1 MHKRMSLHGDVD
13 HCGNSKSL
21 IDSFNVKKVYLNKG
35 KINNC
40 EKKQLSK
47 SIISFNFIF
56 DCFYFDLYR

>member
-21 IDSFNVKKVYLNKG
+21 IDSFNVKKVYLNKR

-40 EKKQLSK
+40 EKKANGN
-47 SIISFNFIF
+47 I
-56 DCFYFDLYR
+56 LYEDYLKIDNV